1 MNLNHLN
8 YKQYE
13 NNSQCEIFT
22 KCGQINYSFYTF
34 AKSKVQPWKADE
46 LYKANST
53 PNRAFFVRDIRTPK
67 ENSGRKN
74 ALATILSMVE
84 RIGQRL
90 IVGCVPLVAVFHPDT
105 FYRQAWKLAVD
116 VYNLPV
122 EFSSMIYK
130 FLFTGS
136 RFRIAVYANSLNEA
150 LARLP
155 KANQRPVL
163 VSRIKGACY
172 A

>member
-1 MNLNHLN
+1 MNLNQLN

-13 NNSQCEIFT
+13 NNSQCKIFT
-22 KCGQINYSFYTF
+22 KCGQINYSLYTF
-34 AKSKVQPWKADE
+34 AKSKVQAWKPDE
-46 LYKANST
+46 LYTANST
-53 PNRAFFVRDIRTPK
+53 PNRAFFVRNIRTPK
-67 ENSGRKN
+67 ENNERKN
-74 ALATILSMVE
+74 ALVTILSMVE

-90 IVGCVPLVAVFHPDT
+90 IVGYFPCMVVFHPDT

-116 VYNLPV
+116 CQNLYT

-163 VSRIKGACY
+163 VSRIKGGAH